1 MTAWPQAIGEETSR
15 VLRAAQQQN
24 EEFQKTEAAAWH
36 QERREWIRQ
45 TNEALRHGQAIAK
58 SHEAQNTRQEKLI
71 ERQEK
76 QQEEWI
82 LGHELGA
89 VKGAR
94 GGAGVVPVR
103 GHLRGDNLHPGRP
116 NEPDRRGAEES
127 RDESLDLSASV
138 GRDDG
143 GRAAENPEAARG
155 QDGRA
160 IATPA
165 DLVAARG
172 QLAAARTRFERAAE
186 ILAAARTRLERQAER
201 QKQAELERELK
212 QEQARGRRRGKSK
225 GKGAEA
231 EEGAELEP

>member
-1 MTAWPQAIGEETSR
+1 M
-15 VLRAAQQQN
+15 
-24 EEFQKTEAAAWH
+24 
-36 QERREWIRQ
+36 
-45 TNEALRHGQAIAK
+45 
-58 SHEAQNTRQEKLI
+58 
-71 ERQEK
+71 
-76 QQEEWI
+76 
-82 LGHELGA
+82 LGA
-89 VKGAR
+89 ILVG
-94 GGAGVVPVR
+94 GGAGVADV
-103 GHLRGDNLHPGRP
+103 HP
-116 NEPDRRGAEES
+116 
-127 RDESLDLSASV
+127 
-138 GRDDG
+138 
-143 GRAAENPEAARG
+143 
-155 QDGRA
+155 